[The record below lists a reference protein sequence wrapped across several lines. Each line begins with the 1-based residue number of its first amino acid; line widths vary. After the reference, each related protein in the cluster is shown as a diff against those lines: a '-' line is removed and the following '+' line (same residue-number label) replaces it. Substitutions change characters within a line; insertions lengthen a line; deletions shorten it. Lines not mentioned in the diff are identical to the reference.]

1 MRIQQSTLV
10 PALGT
15 SGNVLQGLVGSII
28 RDPSSVDLFAVA
40 DDTLGDITATF
51 MIDAEAVLLNGGI
64 PASIGTGIGPVDPD
78 NVVVRNEAGPPGS
91 ILNLQFFNANAAAK
105 VVRWAV
111 NVTPLA

>member
-1 MRIQQSTLV
+1 MRIQATVLV

-28 RDPSSVDLFAVA
+28 RDPSSIDLFAVT
-40 DDTLGDITATF
+40 DDTAGDVSATF

-64 PASIGTGIGPVDPD
+64 PASLGTGIGPTDPE
-78 NVVVRNEAGPPGS
+78 NVIVRNEAGPPGS

-105 VVRWAV
+105 VVRYAI
-111 NVTPLA
+111 NITPLA